1 MTRKQKKNLI
11 RILLAAMLLIV
22 LQFLPTT
29 GLLRLGLYLIP
40 YFIVGYDVLWK
51 AALGIWNR
59 QLLDEDFLM
68 AVATVGALVLGFCYT
83 GDYLEAVAVLL
94 LYQTGELFQSIAVG
108 KSRKSIGKL
117 MDIRPDY
124 ANIIIDGQLQQV
136 DPETVPVGTCIVVQ
150 PGEKIPLD
158 GVVVEGTSCINTAA
172 LTGESL
178 PRDVAPGDEC
188 ISGCVNMTGLLH
200 LRTTKVYGESTVSK
214 ILDLVENAASH
225 KSQSEKFISKFAR
238 VYTPVVCS
246 CALALA
252 LLPPLVGLLVGGTPM
267 WSRWLYRALSFLVA
281 SCPCALVISIPLTF
295 FAGLGG
301 ASRAGILIKG
311 SNYLETLAKTT
322 QVVFD
327 KTGTLTRGEFSV
339 TYVKELTMSAE
350 ELLYYAAHAEAATSH
365 PIGKSLL
372 QAYGKAVDRSRV
384 TELSEE
390 IGGGVA
396 AKVDAKRVLV
406 GNHALMQKQNL
417 DVPTP
422 EKTGTVVYVAVDG
435 VLAGY
440 FVVEDRVKDSALQ
453 ALKQLRKAGVK
464 TLTMLT
470 GDSEAAAQAAV
481 QKLNIDR
488 YFSRLLPGD
497 KVDILEKQ
505 MEQKQAKEALLFVG
519 DGINDAPVLSRADV
533 GIAMGAMGSDA
544 AIEAAEVVLM
554 DDDLQKVAK
563 AIGIAKKCMAI
574 ARQNIVGSIAIKVAA
589 LLLVAVGVAGMWL
602 AVFADV
608 GVMVLAVL
616 NAVRAL
622 YNK

>member
-51 AALGIWNR
+51 AVLGIWNR

-136 DPETVPVGTCIVVQ
+136 DPDTVPVGTCIVVQ

-188 ISGCVNMTGLLH
+188 ISGCVNMTGLLY

-246 CALALA
+246 CALVLA
-252 LLPPLVGLLVGGTPM
+252 LLPPLVGLLAGGTPM

-339 TYVKELTMSAE
+339 SYVKELTMSAE

-406 GNHALMQKQNL
+406 GNQALMQKENL

-440 FVVEDRVKDSALQ
+440 FVVEDRVKESALQ

-470 GDSEAAAQAAV
+470 GDSEAAAQAAA

-544 AIEAAEVVLM
+544 AIEAADVVLM

>member
-544 AIEAAEVVLM
+544 AIEAADVVLM